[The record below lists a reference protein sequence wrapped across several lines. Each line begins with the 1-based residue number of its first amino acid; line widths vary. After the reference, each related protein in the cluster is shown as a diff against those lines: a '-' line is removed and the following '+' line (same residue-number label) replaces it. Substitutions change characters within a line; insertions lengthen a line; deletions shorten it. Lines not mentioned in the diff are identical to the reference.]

1 MCPCIYIFNYL
12 CLRSLINLISF
23 LETIQDGWYTLNCS
37 TNEKPIT
44 GFYIF
49 FCLFIT
55 LIFKKN
61 PLTIR
66 LDLKLIW
73 KRGYGVLSSTSND
86 YCNGT
91 VGHTRYWSGK
101 SRAPVRGIPVLNNWY
116 LYHGHLAIHP
126 FVVMW
131 CKHMSIKT
139 CQESLLLSK
148 PTQCLH
154 VIRQ

>member
-55 LIFKKN
+55 LIFKK
-61 PLTIR
+61 
-66 LDLKLIW
+66 
-73 KRGYGVLSSTSND
+73 
-86 YCNGT
+86 
-91 VGHTRYWSGK
+91 
-101 SRAPVRGIPVLNNWY
+101 
-116 LYHGHLAIHP
+116 
-126 FVVMW
+126 
-131 CKHMSIKT
+131 
-139 CQESLLLSK
+139 K
-148 PTQCLH
+148 PTDH
-154 VIRQ
+154 KIRFKAYMKEGIWCFKLDQ